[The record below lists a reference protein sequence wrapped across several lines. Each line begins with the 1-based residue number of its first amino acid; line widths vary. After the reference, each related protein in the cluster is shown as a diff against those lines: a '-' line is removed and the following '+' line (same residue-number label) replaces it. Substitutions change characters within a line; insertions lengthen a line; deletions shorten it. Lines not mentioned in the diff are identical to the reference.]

1 MIGEEQRHSQVSNFI
16 SNVLRTSPVT
26 VLIVAANV
34 AMFVLLLISGGA
46 DDPTNLYRW
55 GAKYGP
61 AIQNGDWYRLILPV
75 ILHAG
80 LLHLAANTFAL
91 VIFGPRLESEF
102 GRAAFFGLY
111 AVSGVCGVAASYLV
125 SPTLSVGASGAVFGI
140 VGAYG
145 VYLVRNRREF
155 GSAVNP
161 VIMNLLIVLGINIA
175 FGLFWSGIDQGAHVG
190 GLLAGAAMGL
200 VLSPRRLVD
209 IEDDFYIFGAP
220 IVRTRIEK
228 ATVGR
233 ILAAVGAGL
242 VITLSIAWWV
252 SATVEYD
259 EGTMQA
265 YGYFELITSR

>member
-1 MIGEEQRHSQVSNFI
+1 MIGEEPKNSQASKLL

-26 VLIVAANV
+26 ALIVAMNV

-46 DDPTNLYRW
+46 NDAANLYRW

-61 AIQNGDWYRLILPV
+61 AIQNGDWFRLILPV

-80 LLHLAANTFAL
+80 LLHLAANSFAL

-102 GRAAFFGLY
+102 GRLPFISVY
-111 AVSGVCGVAASYLV
+111 VVSGVCGVAASYLV
-125 SPTLSVGASGAVFGI
+125 GPNLSVGASGAVFGI

-161 VIMNLLIVLGINIA
+161 VIMNLLIVLAINIA

-190 GLLAGAAMGL
+190 GLIAGAALGL
-200 VLSPRRLVD
+200 VISPRRLID

-220 IVRTRIEK
+220 ILRTRIEK
-228 ATVGR
+228 ASVNR
-233 ILAAVGAGL
+233 VLLAAAAGL
-242 VITLSIAWWV
+242 VIAVAIVWWV
-252 SATVEYD
+252 SANVEYN
-259 EGTMQA
+259 ERIMQQ
-265 YGYFELITSR
+265 YRYFELITG

>member
-1 MIGEEQRHSQVSNFI
+1 MMGEEQGHTKVSNFI

-26 VLIVAANV
+26 TLIVTVNV
-34 AMFVLLLISGGA
+34 AMFGLLMISGSA
-46 DDPTNLYRW
+46 DDAANLYRW
-55 GAKYGP
+55 GAKFGP
-61 AIQNGDWYRLILPV
+61 AIQDGDWYRLLLPV

-91 VIFGPRLESEF
+91 IIFGPRLESEF
-102 GRAAFFGLY
+102 GRFAFAAVY
-111 AVSGVCGVAASYLV
+111 VVSGVVGVAASYLV

-145 VYLVRNRREF
+145 IYLVRNRREF

-190 GLLAGAAMGL
+190 GLVAGAAMGL
-200 VLSPRRLVD
+200 VVSPRRLVD

-228 ATVGR
+228 ATASR
-233 ILAAVGAGL
+233 ILAASAVGL
-242 VITLSIAWWV
+242 VAALAIAWWV
-252 SATVEYD
+252 STNVEYD
-259 EGTMQA
+259 QGTMQA
-265 YGYFELITSR
+265 YGYFELITR

>member
-1 MIGEEQRHSQVSNFI
+1 MIGEEQTHSQVTNFI
-16 SNVLRTSPVT
+16 SNVVRSSPVT

-34 AMFVLLLISGGA
+34 AMFVLLLISGGPN
-46 DDPTNLYRW
+46 DPTNLYRW
-55 GAKYGP
+55 GAKFGP

-80 LLHLAANTFAL
+80 FLHLAANTFAL

-102 GRAAFFGLY
+102 GRAAFFGVY
-111 AVSGVCGVAASYLV
+111 VVSGVCGVAASYLV

-145 VYLVRNRREF
+145 IYLVRNRREF

-190 GLLAGAAMGL
+190 GLIAGAATGL
-200 VLSPRRLVD
+200 VLSPRRIVD

-220 IVRTRIEK
+220 IVRTRIET
-228 ATVGR
+228 ATVSR
-233 ILAAVGAGL
+233 TLAVTGVGLAIAL
-242 VITLSIAWWV
+242 AIAWWV
-252 SATVEYD
+252 SANVEYD
-259 EGTMQA
+259 AGTMQS
-265 YGYFELITSR
+265 YGIFELLTR

>member
-1 MIGEEQRHSQVSNFI
+1 MIGGEQRQPQVSNFI
-16 SNVLRTSPVT
+16 SNVFRTSPVT
-26 VLIVAANV
+26 AVVVAVNV

-46 DDPTNLYRW
+46 EDVTNLYRW

-61 AIQNGDWYRLILPV
+61 AIQNGDWHRLILPV

-80 LLHLAANTFAL
+80 WLHLAANTFAL

-102 GRAAFFGLY
+102 GRIAFLSVY
-111 AVSGVCGVAASYLV
+111 VVSGVCGVAASYLV
-125 SPTLSVGASGAVFGI
+125 SPVLSVGASGAVFGI

-145 VYLVRNRREF
+145 IYLVRNRREF

-175 FGLFWSGIDQGAHVG
+175 FGLFWSGVDQGAHVG
-190 GLLAGAAMGL
+190 GLIAGAAIGL
-200 VLSPRRLVD
+200 VVSPRHIVD

-228 ATVGR
+228 ATVNR
-233 ILAAVGAGL
+233 ILAATSAGL
-242 VITLSIAWWV
+242 IIALAIACWV
-252 SATVEYD
+252 SGNVEYD

-265 YGYFELITSR
+265 YGYFELVTS